1 METLSAPSNAVPPSL
16 TTMNVNAGIMPRRA
30 SANYDNQVFTAAPI
44 ARVSVIYG
52 DSENPARVGDYVL
65 RSTLFFPHEIHDSSR
80 LATKRAFIRYKH
92 SDTHSFIEKFNAVQI
107 F

>member
-30 SANYDNQVFTAAPI
+30 SANYDNQVFTAAPTT
-44 ARVSVIYG
+44 RVSVIYG

-65 RSTLFFPHEIHDSSR
+65 RSALFPHEIHDSSR
-80 LATKRAFIRYKH
+80 RQSALYALQAFGH
-92 SDTHSFIEKFNAVQI
+92 ASFHQEI
-107 F
+107 